1 LTFCLQLGLF
11 VFWLN
16 TQCKPLR
23 ENGKRSTHI
32 LAKLEERKHCFHIDD
47 VHGIIAM
54 SSKAFSYA
62 SIFFSLEIPQLIMPY
77 AHHST
82 QKLCM
87 DHYILI

>member
-1 LTFCLQLGLF
+1 MIKALGCMKRFDFAKEKLTFCLQLGVF

-23 ENGKRSTHI
+23 ENVKGAPYVFKG
-32 LAKLEERKHCFHIDD
+32 LLLCKF
-47 VHGIIAM
+47 
-54 SSKAFSYA
+54 
-62 SIFFSLEIPQLIMPY
+62 FFSLEIPQLIMPY

-82 QKLCM
+82 QKISM